1 MDQLCITAPGPTPLA
16 CATPLSFVPQ
26 SCMLTQ
32 EQGLHQLTSAVCP
45 HVPTTPADRSQRPF
59 TAPGSGR
66 RYGSPGGYAGADV
79 GAAVDVGEATLL
91 DNMTTRTGGRAAGQ
105 RWGSGGA
112 VVGERWGSGGGAVG
126 QWWGSGGVAV
136 GERRGSGGAEA
147 GEWWESG
154 GGAVGRGGRA
164 VGRNTSVSGA

>member
-105 RWGSGGA
+105 RWGRGGG
-112 VVGERWGSGGGAVG
+112 VVGERWGSGGQG
-126 QWWGSGGVAV
+126 
-136 GERRGSGGAEA
+136 
-147 GEWWESG
+147 WESG
-154 GGAVGRGGRA
+154 GQEYECVRCLDTEGDKSGWSNRSVAVCA
-164 VGRNTSVSGA
+164 VMLCMD